1 MGSSHLGFVIA
12 LLLLL
17 LLHCHSQLDETVL
30 MVIINLIFSACA
42 APTATWRRLAWSW
55 QALKVPVK
63 CGDGDRGGNGDRGAD
78 GHGDDVGD
86 FQPL

>member
-1 MGSSHLGFVIA
+1 MSSTIGRNGADGDYQSYV
-12 LLLLL
+12 
-17 LLHCHSQLDETVL
+17 
-30 MVIINLIFSACA
+30 SACA